1 METSLQEKE
10 INHQEAPATTL
21 VQNKEKDYTIPLVF
35 WFNRN
40 PQQLLPLCILP
51 YRQVNV
57 DLMFSEPPKQ
67 NDTV

>member
-21 VQNKEKDYTIPLVF
+21 VQSKEKDNMTPLVF
-35 WFNRN
+35 WFNRDTR
-40 PQQLLPLCILP
+40 LSLPLFILP

-57 DLMFSEPPKQ
+57 DLMFPEPKQ